1 MTPIDPRAAAARV
14 VTALERHHVYV
25 QRALPYIVSLLAR
38 VAGFHGKRNGKL
50 AELCDAGQALA
61 DRLEVHLEEG
71 EHRLFPA
78 LLAGGPPPDAVR
90 GELDHL
96 RRHHREVRQLLDRI
110 RSLADG
116 YSAPDWSDLSYRAL
130 MEELEALE
138 EDVVE
143 HMHLE
148 SYVLAPRL
156 SSACLT

>member
-1 MTPIDPRAAAARV
+1 MTPLDPRAAAAHAIA
-14 VTALERHHVYV
+14 TLEHHRDGVR
-25 QRALPYIVSLLAR
+25 RALPYVVPLLAR

-61 DRLEVHLEEG
+61 DRLEVHLEE
-71 EHRLFPA
+71 EEQRLFPA
-78 LLAGGPPPDAVR
+78 LLAGGPRPDAAR

-96 RRHHREVRQLLDRI
+96 RCYHRETRLLLDRI

-116 YSAPDWSDLSYRAL
+116 YSAPDWSDGCYRTL

-138 EDVVE
+138 EEVTE

-148 SYVLAPRL
+148 RYVLAPRL
-156 SSACLT
+156 AVS